1 MTTNSELADMNNSAI
16 RRSPRRIFLD
26 TNIVQNLHSFGE
38 FIYDNY
44 LAPEMHSKVERLG
57 SRFTDDIYALR
68 DFMALGQR
76 NDLPIAVSA
85 RMLKELEA
93 TPQPYKR
100 FKLSVWGNELA
111 HYFTSHFDEVQDEV
125 EGLGFSEA
133 RHFTHSQRADLSNML
148 KSLPDKSD
156 RQLIVDA
163 LEYGCDIFLTMDYK
177 TVGRYRDV
185 VGQLGIQVMR
195 PSELLKHISPSAGL
209 LS

>member
-1 MTTNSELADMNNSAI
+1 MTTNSDLADMNDSAI

-57 SRFTDDIYALR
+57 SRFTEDIYALR

-76 NDLPIAVSA
+76 NGLPIAVSA
-85 RMLKELEA
+85 RTLKELEA
-93 TPQPYKR
+93 TPQPQKC
-100 FKLSVWGNELA
+100 FELSMWGSELA
-111 HYFTSHFDEVQDEV
+111 HYFTSHFDELQDEM
-125 EGLGFSEA
+125 EGLGFREV

-156 RQLIVDA
+156 RQLIIDA
-163 LEYGCDIFLTMDYK
+163 MEYDCDTFLTMDYK
-177 TVGRYRDV
+177 TVGRYRNV

-195 PSELLKHISPSAGL
+195 PSELLEHISPWAGL